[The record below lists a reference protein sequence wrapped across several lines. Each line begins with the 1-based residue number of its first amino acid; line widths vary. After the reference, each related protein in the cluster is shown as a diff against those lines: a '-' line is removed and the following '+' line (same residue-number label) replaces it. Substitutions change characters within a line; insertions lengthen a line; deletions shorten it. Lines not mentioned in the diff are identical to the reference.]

1 MEPIYIHFNDQKKTM
16 FKFSK
21 KDEINNILFTSDKDY
36 FITSMKYFTKLDDD
50 LIVRKESKK
59 NPKTIQNIWNNTRKR

>member
-1 MEPIYIHFNDQKKTM
+1 MILYKKWSQFIYILTIRKKTM

-50 LIVRKESKK
+50 LIGRKESKK
-59 NPKTIQNIWNNTRKR
+59 NPKTIQNI